1 MKIPVINKIGFVIV
15 FFSFVFNACVFIKPV
30 HIAEIKS
37 IQIEKLSVSSAKL
50 ELNLEIE
57 NPNFVN
63 IKITGIDL
71 DVSIENESLGKI
83 NDLEEFEIP
92 ANSNEIV
99 KVKLDVSFSNFF
111 AKALKIVKLLSQS
124 DAKVKLSGTIETKAF
139 FINKK
144 IKVDEEDI
152 VSLF

>member
-15 FFSFVFNACVFIKPV
+15 FFSFVISACVFIKPV

-99 KVKLDVSFSNFF
+99 KVKLDVSFSNLF

>member
-1 MKIPVINKIGFVIV
+1 MKIPAINKIGFVIV
-15 FFSFVFNACVFIKPV
+15 FLSFVISACVFIKPV